1 MASGR
6 EANLDNADERPS
18 ILSLFDL
25 KGAQQT
31 AAERLDTHLAVT
43 AGAGS
48 GKTRALV
55 GRYLNFVEH
64 GVPLRALVAITF
76 TEKAAREMRSRIRQ
90 EIERWLSSPSLSG
103 EVPDGAQAGARGGG
117 WQQAFIDLDSARI
130 GTIHALCADLL
141 RLYPAEAGVD
151 PRFDVLE
158 EGLAATLQ
166 AQVIETA
173 LAWAATDPDAAR
185 LFAAFKESDLRR
197 ILQSL
202 ISNRLDAARLF
213 SQPDPLPRWETELA
227 RWLDERLAALRW
239 VEALQTLSAYA
250 SPKADDKLE
259 AARRAVLARWQ
270 EAQAARAANDWNAAF
285 AALRELRGAVST
297 MGQQK
302 NWDAAALEAVR
313 EAMRTLRDDYAETLA
328 PMIPTGGCDWQL
340 DRQVADLLPALHRLF
355 ERTLAG
361 YQALKDSRRALDFDD
376 LEDLATR
383 LLTSLPPSHAK
394 RERSAEGAQSKDAA
408 EARPGLGLRAVL
420 VDEFQ
425 DTNDRQRQ
433 IIYALTGFGEKGGEN
448 ERANLFI
455 VGDAKQGIY
464 RFRGADV
471 TVFRRIQSDVAQGGG
486 EVIDLDLTF
495 RAHAPL
501 LDLTRR
507 LIAPLMGEADDPA
520 RPYRIPFAPL
530 TAYRPQ
536 PGEGVHAPF
545 VEFRIGLGEDAE
557 AGRRAAA
564 AALAARLH
572 ELREQEKFKWED
584 MALLFRASTAF
595 PVYEDA
601 LEAAGIPFVTVAGKG
616 FYDRP
621 EIRDLLN
628 ALAALADPADDLAL
642 AGLLR
647 SPAFGLTDADLYRL
661 RFPSGGDHP
670 RPLYPSLRE
679 ASNLSFA
686 HVAEIISHLH
696 ALAGRL
702 PVAELLKEFLDRTH
716 YRAILKA
723 VGGAQR
729 LARNV
734 DKLLADA
741 HRSRLGAVGDFLE
754 YVQSLRDVG
763 AREGEAPAEVGGAVQ
778 LMTVHKA
785 KGLEFPL
792 VVIADA
798 AYDHSGSG
806 GAVHLDPALGV
817 LLKIQ
822 TPRRGVS
829 TEDARPCAWQLGA
842 LADADREDAEDLR
855 LLYVAFTRAKEKVVV
870 SGHAKISAAKTDP
883 GRLLLSGWLKQLG
896 EVIELNEVRL
906 SGDTMEAPR
915 DLRLSPAWA
924 DAVTVALHPSL
935 PDQPMASRPE
945 TQPEPEPVSS
955 PGPLATTTFAPSRP
969 IALPV
974 EAETETRADPP
985 ARVWRVVAAGHT
997 PPAWVVGQ
1005 LVHEALRCWLFPDRS
1020 DFDARLRPTALRAG
1034 LTGETLIRSALHEAR
1049 RLLERF
1055 HAHSLFAEMD
1065 RATERYHEIP
1075 YTLNDDAGIID
1086 VLYRSPV
1093 GWTVAD
1099 FKTDD
1104 VRDEAQLRVVIREKR
1119 YDAQLKRYAG
1129 AVVTQLGAPPR
1140 ALLVFLNA
1148 GGGVS
1153 AVTLEDEPG

>member
-1 MASGR
+1 M
-6 EANLDNADERPS
+6 S

-25 KGAQQT
+25 KGAQKD

-55 GRYLNFVEH
+55 GRYLNFVEQ

-90 EIERWLSSPSLSG
+90 EIERWLATLTPSLPRSQTTRTGEGSG
-103 EVPDGAQAGARGGG
+103 VEV
-117 WQQAFIDLDSARI
+117 WQQAFIELDSARI
-130 GTIHALCADLL
+130 GTIHSLCADLL

-202 ISNRLDAARLF
+202 ISSRLEAASRF
-213 SQPDPLPRWETELA
+213 RQPDPLARWEAELA
-227 RWLDERLAALRW
+227 RWLDERLAAPAW
-239 VEALQTLSAYA
+239 AEALTALSAYA

-270 EAQAARAANDWNAAF
+270 EAQAARAAHDWNATF

-297 MGQQK
+297 GGQQK
-302 NWDAAALEAVR
+302 NWEAAALDTVR
-313 EAMRTLRDDYAETLA
+313 EAMQTLREYYAEALA

-340 DRQVADLLPALHRLF
+340 DQQAADLLPALHRLF
-355 ERTLAG
+355 ERALND
-361 YQALKDSRRALDFDD
+361 YQALKDSRHALDFDD
-376 LEDLATR
+376 LEALATR
-383 LLTSLPPSHAK
+383 LLTDSIPLSGM
-394 RERSAEGAQSKDAA
+394 E
-408 EARPGLGLRAVL
+408 LGVRAVL

-433 IIYALTGFGEKGGEN
+433 IIYALTGFDSPLPFTHDVNGRGAGGEGL
-448 ERANLFI
+448 EAGANLFI

-471 TVFRRIQSDVAQGGG
+471 TVFRDIQVDIAQGGG

-507 LIAPLMGEADDPA
+507 LISPLMGEADDLA
-520 RPYRIPFAPL
+520 RPYRVPFAPL

-536 PGEGVHAPF
+536 SREGVRTPF
-545 VEFRIGLGEDAE
+545 VEFRVGLGEDAE

-601 LEAAGIPFVTVAGKG
+601 LEAASIPFVTVAGKG

-661 RFPSGGDHP
+661 RFPSGGDPP

-741 HRSRLGAVGDFLE
+741 HRSRLVAVGGFLE

-763 AREGEAPAEVGGAVQ
+763 AREGEAPADPSAGSGGGAVQ

-806 GAVHLDPALGV
+806 GAVRLDPALGV

-822 TPRRGVS
+822 TPRRGVF

-906 SGDTMEAPR
+906 SGDTLEAPR
-915 DLRLSPAWA
+915 DLQLSPAWA

-1005 LVHEALRCWLFPDRS
+1005 LVHEALRGWLFPDRS